1 MAETLRDYSLCNH
14 LRIVAVDLTRQGR
27 TAPERAEYLA
37 PVRWIKTVPMEQ
49 AISETGFFG
58 NQNVVARPR
67 DPKWEHTVQ
76 RLRKRFGVD
85 ADQA

>member
-1 MAETLRDYSLCNH
+1 MPSIAGPPSAIET
-14 LRIVAVDLTRQGR
+14 IT
-27 TAPERAEYLA
+27 
-37 PVRWIKTVPMEQ
+37 TVPIEQ

-85 ADQA
+85 GGA